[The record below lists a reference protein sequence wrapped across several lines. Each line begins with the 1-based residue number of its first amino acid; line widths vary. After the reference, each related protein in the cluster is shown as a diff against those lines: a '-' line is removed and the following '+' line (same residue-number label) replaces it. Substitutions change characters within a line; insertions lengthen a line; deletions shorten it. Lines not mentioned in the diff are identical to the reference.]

1 MNDSVMCPVSCVR
14 SACPEP
20 DWLEKHETF
29 VLTVAATLSAALGV
43 MFSFFLK
50 SRCTKIKCFGF
61 ACDRQPVDLDTNNLE
76 IITHTSNSSNSSPP
90 PAAALD

>member
-1 MNDSVMCPVSCVR
+1 MAENDNILCPVSCVR

-29 VLTVAATLSAALGV
+29 VLTVVATLSATIGV

-61 ACDRQPVDLDTNNLE
+61 ACDRQPVDLNENLE
-76 IITHTSNSSNSSPP
+76 VGNESSSP
-90 PAAALD
+90 A